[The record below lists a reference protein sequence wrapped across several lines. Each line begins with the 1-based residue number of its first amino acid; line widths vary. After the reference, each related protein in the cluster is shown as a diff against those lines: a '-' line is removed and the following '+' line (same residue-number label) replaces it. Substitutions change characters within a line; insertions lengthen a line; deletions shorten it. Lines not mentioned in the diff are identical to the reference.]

1 LRGEGTGGKS
11 EECPSPGCDAMT
23 KVSNSKTRRKRYG
36 PLPGDETWAGLKSA
50 GLVYRVEPGDALFR
64 EGDDAEGAYVLL
76 SGRCAVSERGEQVN
90 VIEPGE
96 LFGEIA
102 GFGGGVRTATVTAL
116 VPCEVLI
123 LSADQ
128 LQRGFTDS
136 PDLLRKTL
144 QVLAGRARR
153 IADRQVAYREEH
165 KALQEVQRSLLPDLA
180 TIDSRGRFSLE
191 ALWEPCTYASGDY
204 YDVIQIGPERFLFA
218 VGDVMGHGAEA
229 SLMMAVARAQI
240 RELARHFRR
249 TDEILLNLDGY
260 LRDNA
265 PSGQGMSLTVGALDA
280 GTLVLEHST
289 AGHPPPLL
297 LREGAVTELDTRP
310 GILLALPMLLGVGYE
325 RLEMQMQPRDRLLFY
340 TDGFY
345 EINHP
350 EQAGKGL
357 LGGDGLARLF
367 GEVVGQNADRLLP
380 ALLRRL
386 RELEE
391 PLEPKDDRTALLLT
405 LI

>member
-1 LRGEGTGGKS
+1 
-11 EECPSPGCDAMT
+11 MT

-36 PLPGDETWAGLKSA
+36 MLPGDETWAGLRSA
-50 GLVYRVEPGDALFR
+50 GLVCRFDPGASLFR
-64 EGDDAEGAYVLL
+64 EGDEAEGAYVLL
-76 SGRCAVSERGEQVN
+76 SGRCAVSEGGKQVN

-102 GFGGGVRTATVTAL
+102 GFGGGKRTATVTAL

-144 QVLAGRARR
+144 QVLAGRTRR
-153 IADRQVAYREEH
+153 IADRQMAYREEH
-165 KALQEVQRSLLPDLA
+165 KALREVQRSLLPDFA
-180 TIDSRGRFSLE
+180 AIDSHGRFRLE

-218 VGDVMGHGAEA
+218 VGDVMGHGAES

-240 RELARHFRR
+240 REMARHFRR
-249 TDEILLNLDGY
+249 TDELLLNLDGY

-265 PSGQGMSLTVGALDA
+265 PSGQGMSLVVGALDTR
-280 GTLVLEHST
+280 TLVLEHST

-297 LREGAVTELDTRP
+297 LRQGAVTELDTRP
-310 GILLALPMLLGVGYE
+310 GILLALPILLGVGYE
-325 RLEMQMQPRDRLLFY
+325 RLEMQMQPGDRLLFY

-345 EINHP
+345 EVNHP
-350 EQAGKGL
+350 ERAGKGL
-357 LGGDGLARLF
+357 LGGEELGRLF
-367 GEVVGQNADRLLP
+367 GEVVSQNPDNPLP

-386 RELEE
+386 RDLEE

-405 LI
+405 LL

>member
-1 LRGEGTGGKS
+1 
-11 EECPSPGCDAMT
+11 MT

-36 PLPGDETWAGLKSA
+36 MLPGDETWAGLRSA

-64 EGDDAEGAYVLL
+64 EGDEAEGAYVLL
-76 SGRCAVSERGEQVN
+76 SGRCAVSEGGKQVN

-102 GFGGGVRTATVTAL
+102 GFGGGKRTATVTAL

-136 PDLLRKTL
+136 PELLRKTL

-153 IADRQVAYREEH
+153 ISDRQVAYREEH
-165 KALQEVQRSLLPDLA
+165 KALQEVQRSLLPDLGA
-180 TIDSRGRFSLE
+180 IDSHGRFQVE

-204 YDVIQIGPERFLFA
+204 YDVIQIAPERFLFA

-240 RELARHFRR
+240 REMARHFRR
-249 TDEILLNLDGY
+249 TDELLLNLDGY

-265 PSGQGMSLTVGALDA
+265 PSGQGMSLVVGALDTRA
-280 GTLVLEHST
+280 LVLEHST

-297 LREGAVTELDTRP
+297 LRGGTVTELDTRP

-325 RLEMQMQPRDRLLFY
+325 RIEMQMQPGDRLLFY

-350 EQAGKGL
+350 EQAAKGM
-357 LGGDGLARLF
+357 LGGDELARLF
-367 GEVVGQNADRLLP
+367 GEVVKQNSDSLLP

-386 RELEE
+386 REKEE
-391 PLEPKDDRTALLLT
+391 PLEPKDDRTAVLLT
-405 LI
+405 LL

>member
-1 LRGEGTGGKS
+1 
-11 EECPSPGCDAMT
+11 MT
-23 KVSNSKTRRKRYG
+23 KVGNSKTRRKRYAM
-36 PLPGDETWAGLKSA
+36 LPGDETWAGLKSA
-50 GLVYRVEPGDALFR
+50 GLVCRVEPGDALFR
-64 EGDDAEGAYVLL
+64 EGDEAEGAYVLL
-76 SGRCAVSERGEQVN
+76 SGRCAVSEGGKQVN

-102 GFGGGVRTATVTAL
+102 GFGGGKRTATVTAL
-116 VPCEVLI
+116 VPCEVLT

-144 QVLAGRARR
+144 QVLAGRTRR
-153 IADRQVAYREEH
+153 ISDRQVAYREEH
-165 KALQEVQRSLLPDLA
+165 KALREVQRSLLPDLA
-180 TIDSRGRFSLE
+180 AIDSQGSFRVE

-204 YDVIQIGPERFLFA
+204 YDVIQIATERFLFA
-218 VGDVMGHGAEA
+218 VGDVMGHGAES

-240 RELARHFRR
+240 REMARHFRR
-249 TDEILLNLDGY
+249 TDELLLNLDGY

-265 PSGQGMSLTVGALDA
+265 PSGQGMSLVVGALDTR
-280 GTLVLEHST
+280 TLVLEHST

-297 LREGAVTELDTRP
+297 LREGTVTELDTRP

-325 RLEMQMQPRDRLLFY
+325 RLEMQMQPGDRLLFY

-350 EQAGKGL
+350 EQAAKGM
-357 LGGDGLARLF
+357 LGGDELARLF
-367 GEVVGQNADRLLP
+367 GEVVKQNSDSLLP

-386 RELEE
+386 REKEE
-391 PLEPKDDRTALLLT
+391 PLEPKDDRTAVLLT
-405 LI
+405 LL

>member
-1 LRGEGTGGKS
+1 
-11 EECPSPGCDAMT
+11 MT
-23 KVSNSKTRRKRYG
+23 MKVNNPKTRRKRYRM
-36 PLPGDETWAGLKSA
+36 LPGDETWAGLKSA
-50 GLVYRVEPGDALFR
+50 GLASRFEPGEPLFR

-76 SGRCAVSERGEQVN
+76 SGRCAVSEGGKQVN

-102 GFGGGVRTATVTAL
+102 GFGGGKRTATVTAL

-136 PDLLRKTL
+136 PDLLKKTL
-144 QVLAGRARR
+144 QVLASRARR

-180 TIDSRGRFSLE
+180 AIDSHGRFQVE
-191 ALWEPCTYASGDY
+191 ALWQPCTYASGDY

-218 VGDVMGHGAEA
+218 VGDVMGHGAES
-229 SLMMAVARAQI
+229 SLMMAIARAQI
-240 RELARHFRR
+240 REMARHFRR
-249 TDEILLNLDGY
+249 TDELLLNLDGY

-265 PSGQGMSLTVGALDA
+265 PSGQGMSLVVGALDTR
-280 GTLVLEHST
+280 TLVLEHST

-297 LREGAVTELDTRP
+297 LREGTVTELDTRP
-310 GILLALPMLLGVGYE
+310 GILLALPILLGVGYE
-325 RLEMQMQPRDRLLFY
+325 RLEIQMQPGDRLFFY

-357 LGGDGLARLF
+357 LGGGELARLF
-367 GEVVGQNADRLLP
+367 GEAVEQNPDNVLRALLQRLL
-380 ALLRRL
+380 
-386 RELEE
+386 ELEE

-405 LI
+405 LL